1 MWNKCIKILEN
12 GEKLPSFRDEYA
24 VSFHNYV
31 LSLAGQSVQ
40 NVWYD
45 SVENICFSEDT
56 TFHINPSDFTFF
68 STPEN
73 FINDQVWGDF
83 RLQNALGIPLGL
95 ERKITSEYIISAHP
109 HLEKYINKNI
119 MLIGAGPST
128 IEASWENVED
138 VDYIW
143 TCNNFF
149 LNQKMLDHK
158 VDLAFIGPEVNITD
172 PAFLDKILRD
182 KTFCVFEGG
191 VTPYRP
197 HKDIQQLYEKTDG
210 RVGYIHL
217 RFFSKLGAGAR
228 LIPAALFLG
237 AKNIYFAGIDGHPVD
252 HLHAF
257 EGENKAHHG
266 APLVNNS
273 YNIYRR
279 QFVLMWDYLLKLG
292 NDRGVSFYN
301 LGEKFEH
308 NQSRDISL
316 EKFPLSDTV
325 KSIIYK

>member
-1 MWNKCIKILEN
+1 MWNQCIKILEN
-12 GEKLPSFRDEYA
+12 GEKLPSFKDEYA
-24 VSFHNYV
+24 VCFHNYI
-31 LSLAGQSVQ
+31 LSLAGQGVQ

-45 SVENICFSEDT
+45 SVEKICFSEDT
-56 TFHINPSDFTFF
+56 TFHINPSDFAFF
-68 STPEN
+68 STSEN
-73 FINDQVWGDF
+73 FINDRTWGDF
-83 RLQNALGIPLGL
+83 RLQSTLGIPLGL
-95 ERKITSEYIISAHP
+95 ERKITSEYIISASP

-119 MLIGAGPST
+119 MLVGAGPST
-128 IEASWENVED
+128 VETCWENVEGID
-138 VDYIW
+138 HIW

-149 LNQKMLDHK
+149 LNRKMLDQK
-158 VDLAFIGPEVNITD
+158 VDLAFVGPEVDITN
-172 PAFLDKILRD
+172 PVFLEKILQD

-197 HKDIQQLYEKTDG
+197 HKDIQELYEKTDG

-237 AKNIYFAGIDGHPVD
+237 AKNI

-292 NDRGVSFYN
+292 NSRGVSFHN

-316 EKFPLSDTV
+316 ERFPLSDTL
-325 KSIIYK
+325 KSIVYK